1 MHFLMVGTL
10 MGLSAGLAPG
20 PLLTL
25 VISETLQRDV
35 GAGMRVALAPII
47 TDLPIIVFTLYVL
60 SNISKFHGVLGV
72 ISIFGGC
79 FVAYMAYD
87 NIRCRGVRLDFEEV
101 RFNSLTKGVLTN
113 ILSPH
118 PYLFWLGIGAPIMNR
133 AMGQDILAAI
143 SFIFGFYV
151 VLVGSK
157 ITLAIMVGKSKTFLC
172 GRAYVYAMRLTG
184 VLLLFLAIML
194 FRDGVDLLMQG

>member
-35 GAGMRVALAPII
+35 GAGMRVALAPIV

-60 SNISKFHGVLGV
+60 SNISEFHGVLGV

-79 FVAYMAYD
+79 FVAYMGYD
-87 NIRCRGVRLDFEEV
+87 NIRSRGVRLDFEEV

-133 AMGQDILAAI
+133 AMSQDILAVI
-143 SFIFGFYV
+143 SFILGFYV

-157 ITLAIMVGKSKTFLC
+157 ITLAIIVGKSKTFLC
-172 GRAYVYAMRLTG
+172 GRAYVYVMRLIG
-184 VLLLFLAIML
+184 VLLLFLAFML